1 MIVNEEESIA
11 HPEFRNHFI
20 QFGIS
25 TWTENLPESEQ
36 EESIRRAVY
45 NQDGVFRPHG
55 SSEIPLNEMGLL
67 FRRCLELDKISIQE
81 MTEILDGISASIR
94 RRQSELR

>member
-1 MIVNEEESIA
+1 MKVNESESIA
-11 HPEFRNHFI
+11 HPELRNHSI

-25 TWTENLPESEQ
+25 TWTEKLAKSEQ

-45 NQDGVFRPHG
+45 NQDGIFSPHG
-55 SSEIPLNEMGLL
+55 SSEIPLDEMGLL

-81 MTEILDGISASIR
+81 MTEVMDGISASISR
-94 RRQSELR
+94 LTK

>member
-1 MIVNEEESIA
+1 MIVKGSIE
-11 HPEFRNHFI
+11 HPEFENHFI

-25 TWTENLPESEQ
+25 TWTENFPESEQ

-45 NQDGVFRPHG
+45 NEDGKFNPHS

-67 FRRCLELDKISIQE
+67 FRRCLGLDKISIQE
-81 MTEILDGISASIR
+81 MTEVLTEVSASIR
-94 RRQSELR
+94 RQTR